1 MKTEHES
8 RKTDASYS
16 KQIKRLTVY
25 ADEITKS
32 NKLRKH
38 LIHQY
43 NLFVKKLLDEN
54 RITKEELI
62 PFFENRENVAKKL
75 NIERPM
81 QRTLTAKRVGITGYL
96 PAGMNQILNDMLDK
110 RKEQECLHDNFN
122 KHLVESGQ
130 CESIEEAGRIPRML
144 SCPCK
149 KCNPFTL

>member
-8 RKTDASYS
+8 RKTDVSYS
-16 KQIKRLTVY
+16 KQIKRFTVY

-54 RITKEELI
+54 RISKEELI
-62 PFFENRENVAKKL
+62 PFFESRENVAKKL

-81 QRTLTAKRVGITGYL
+81 QTTSKVKRVGITGHI
-96 PAGMNQILNDMLDK
+96 PFGMNQILNEMIGKIKD
-110 RKEQECLHDNFN
+110 QECLHENFN

-130 CESIEEAGRIPRML
+130 CETLEEAARIPRHL
-144 SCPCK
+144 HCPCK
-149 KCNPFTL
+149 KCNPTYL

>member
-1 MKTEHES
+1 MKTHHES

-16 KQIKRLTVY
+16 KQIKRLTTY

-32 NKLRKH
+32 NKLRKY

-54 RITKEELI
+54 RITKEELT
-62 PFFENRENVAKKL
+62 PFFESRENVAKKL
-75 NIERPM
+75 KIEKPM
-81 QRTLTAKRVGITGYL
+81 QTTLQAKKIGITGF
-96 PAGMNQILNDMLDK
+96 PAGMNQIFKDILEK
-110 RKEQECLHDNFN
+110 RKDQECLHENFN

-130 CESIEEAGRIPRML
+130 AETLEEAARIPRYL
-144 SCPCK
+144 HCPCK